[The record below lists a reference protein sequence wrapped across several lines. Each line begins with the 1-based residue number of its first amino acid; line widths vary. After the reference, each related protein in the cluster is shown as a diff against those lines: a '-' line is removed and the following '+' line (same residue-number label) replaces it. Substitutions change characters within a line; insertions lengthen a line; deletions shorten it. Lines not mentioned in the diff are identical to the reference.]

1 MENLSGEYF
10 CRFCTATRKEVQ
22 SKEVKTGEF
31 QLRTE
36 ELHSVQVTRALE
48 EGKHCYGVK
57 NKCVLAE
64 SLSHFKVTSG
74 FPPDLA
80 HDLFKG
86 IVPVELAE
94 CFGVLIA
101 KKYFSFD
108 TLNQM
113 IQSFPYKWGDKTNRP
128 HLLPRTFQSKKNNR
142 WQCTRELVSIKVVTT
157 YCWKSDTRG

>member
-1 MENLSGEYF
+1 M
-10 CRFCTATRKEVQ
+10 
-22 SKEVKTGEF
+22 
-31 QLRTE
+31 
-36 ELHSVQVTRALE
+36 HSVHVTRAL

-80 HDLFKG
+80 HDLFEG
-86 IVPVELAE
+86 IVPVKLAE

-113 IQSFPYKWGDKTNRP
+113 IQSFPYK
-128 HLLPRTFQSKKNNR
+128 
-142 WQCTRELVSIKVVTT
+142 
-157 YCWKSDTRG
+157 